1 MRDLS
6 DYLNISP
13 DLLDSVSFLGRFKFL
28 NRELMGGGEGK
39 KIFELKDLVVSL
51 SRVGDVN
58 RHLGVLDAH
67 LACS

>member
-28 NRELMGGGEGK
+28 NRESMGGGRGK
-39 KIFELKDLVVSL
+39 MIFELIDLVVSL
-51 SRVGDVN
+51 SRVGDVH
-58 RHLGVLDAH
+58 RHL
-67 LACS
+67 